1 MLKFLHLSIP
11 SSQFIIYLSI
21 FSSNYI
27 SATVRQ
33 TVLFHPPIQRYANI
47 FFQLL
52 TIFSSKLKTMA
63 IVYFLFETFIDKPK
77 QKNYNKLSVG
87 FRMLTN

>member
-47 FFQLL
+47 L

-77 QKNYNKLSVG
+77 QKNYKKLSVG